1 MIDPLPSS
9 SPARGEVRIEAVLFD
24 TFGTVCD
31 FYNPMRRAFEALASA
46 RGLKCD
52 SGRLAIDWR
61 TAYVISTFTQAVE
74 ESEFIPLREI
84 NRKNLEGLLTR
95 HFAAPFSESEKDAL
109 NSVWERLD
117 PWPDTVEGLRR
128 IREFAV
134 IAPLSN
140 GNFPDLVRLS
150 RHAGLQWDI
159 ILGSSI
165 SRLYKPHPETYLKSV
180 EALGLTPRQVCMV
193 AAHQQDLAYAA
204 GHGMQTAFVRR
215 PDEFGGRIKP
225 QNPEPGTSYIDAAEI
240 YPEADWTYIA
250 DNFIDLADQLNE
262 SRGADGPA

>member
-1 MIDPLPSS
+1 
-9 SPARGEVRIEAVLFD
+9 VRIEAVFFD

-46 RGLKCD
+46 RGLECD
-52 SGRLAIDWR
+52 PGRLAIDWR

-74 ESEFIPLREI
+74 ESEFIPLRDI

-95 HFAAPFSESEKDAL
+95 QFAVPLSESEKDEL

-117 PWPDTVEGLRR
+117 PWPDAVAGLRR
-128 IREFAV
+128 IRGHAI

-140 GNFPDLVRLS
+140 GNFADMVRLS
-150 RHAGLQWDI
+150 RYAGLPWDI

-165 SRLYKPHPETYLKSV
+165 SRLYKPHPDTYLKSV
-180 EALGLTPRQVCMV
+180 EALGLAPEQVCMV

-225 QNPEPGTSYIDAAEI
+225 QNPEPGASYIDAAEI

-250 DNFIDLADQLNE
+250 EDFIDLADQLNE
-262 SRGADGPA
+262 PGSAGEPE